1 MSRFRPCI
9 DLHDGRV
16 KQIVGGSLKDDGSTP
31 ATNFVSDHPAEFY
44 AELYRNDH
52 LTGGHVIMLGK
63 GNEAPARAALAA
75 WVAKMAAF
83 AKAKPNIDVDGES
96 VPAIDQSK
104 VAKSIDGG
112 ADRRIEHKK

>member
-1 MSRFRPCI
+1 MPTVTFHGCSPVTYGYIQSQCPDGVSVVSPRPIERRDTIVNLIPITINI
-9 DLHDGRV
+9 DASAVAIL
-16 KQIVGGSLKDDGSTP
+16 GG
-31 ATNFVSDHPAEFY
+31 
-44 AELYRNDH
+44 
-52 LTGGHVIMLGK
+52 
-63 GNEAPARAALAA
+63 AALAA

-83 AKAKPNIDVDGES
+83 AKAKPNIDVDGEP